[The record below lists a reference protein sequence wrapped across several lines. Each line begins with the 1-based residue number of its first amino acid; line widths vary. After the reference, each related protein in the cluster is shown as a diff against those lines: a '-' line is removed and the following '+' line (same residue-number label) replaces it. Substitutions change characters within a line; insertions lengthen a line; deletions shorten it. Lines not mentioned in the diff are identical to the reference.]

1 MTAPVPQPRYYDTGT
16 SRRSFLLGAGAA
28 LLVGGATAGLALGTD
43 VFDGVLNDLF
53 GGNDGSGAKNSG
65 DGSSVE
71 PDSGGGGGG
80 NGVVEGADKTPGANT
95 GGNGSSGARPTSM
108 AMVGDSI
115 TARSKN
121 ALVFTLTAMGFD
133 GITINGLTSRRIEIG
148 DGSAAPLSGIKSMYQ
163 MLAFGVKPEVWVIA
177 LGTNDVGQYSGAED
191 YTRLIDA
198 MASMLP
204 VEMPLVW
211 VDVYRPEYLDASR
224 LFNQLLGEYMDKRGN
239 AVVAHW
245 YDLAAAPDQN
255 ILQHDHIHPN
265 DRGTAV
271 FASLVNDAI
280 ATFTTP

>member
-1 MTAPVPQPRYYDTGT
+1 
-16 SRRSFLLGAGAA
+16 
-28 LLVGGATAGLALGTD
+28 
-43 VFDGVLNDLF
+43 
-53 GGNDGSGAKNSG
+53 
-65 DGSSVE
+65 
-71 PDSGGGGGG
+71 
-80 NGVVEGADKTPGANT
+80 
-95 GGNGSSGARPTSM
+95 
-108 AMVGDSI
+108 
-115 TARSKN
+115 
-121 ALVFTLTAMGFD
+121 
-133 GITINGLTSRRIEIG
+133 
-148 DGSAAPLSGIKSMYQ
+148 MYQ

-177 LGTNDVGQYSGAED
+177 LGTNDVGQYNGAED

-265 DRGTAV
+265 DSGTAV